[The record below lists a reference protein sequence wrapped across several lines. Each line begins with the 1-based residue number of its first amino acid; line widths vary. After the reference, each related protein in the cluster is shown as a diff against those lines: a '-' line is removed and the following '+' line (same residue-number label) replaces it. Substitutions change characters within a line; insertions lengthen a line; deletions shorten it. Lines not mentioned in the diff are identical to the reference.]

1 MSHTHAFKHYIY
13 LFQVLLHSVEI
24 QKQNDQIS
32 HTGRLTQNK
41 LQLQAKALLLG
52 ILLKKKC
59 YSSIILLLSNPE
71 RALSSRKAASNPKT
85 FLDL

>member
-41 LQLQAKALLLG
+41 LQLQAKAFLLG
-52 ILLKKKC
+52 IF
-59 YSSIILLLSNPE
+59 
-71 RALSSRKAASNPKT
+71 A
-85 FLDL
+85 